1 MSDLPGE
8 SPLNPIPPVVMSL
21 FLVLLVIEV
30 LFNLAAQGLIG
41 GPQGVGWRVGAIS
54 EYGFSPAVWDRVAGR
69 GDYSYDLIKRFV
81 TYAFVHGS
89 FTQALFGGALLLALG
104 KFVGDVFHPVAV
116 LVVVGFATVAGAVI
130 YGMTAPATTALL
142 GIYPAVYG
150 LIGAFTYM
158 MWMRLGV
165 LGQNQYRAFLLI
177 GVLLGLQ
184 LFFALAFGSTPS
196 WIADVTGFVAGLT
209 VSLLVAPGGWKQF
222 VRRMRQR

>member
-1 MSDLPGE
+1 MSEHRGE
-8 SPLNPIPPVVMSL
+8 SPLNPIPPVVLSL
-21 FLVLLVIEV
+21 FLVLLLIEV
-30 LFNLAAQGLIG
+30 LFSLASRGLIG
-41 GPQGVGWRVGAIS
+41 GPQGVGWRIGAIS
-54 EYGFSPAVWDRVAGR
+54 EYAFSPAVWDRVAGR
-69 GDYSYDLIKRFV
+69 GDFSYDLIKRFL

-116 LVVVGFATVAGAVI
+116 LVVVGLATVAGAVV
-130 YGMTAPATTALL
+130 YGMTAPATMALF

-158 MWMRLGV
+158 MWMRLGA

-184 LFFALAFGSTPS
+184 LFFALAFTSTPS
-196 WIADVTGFVAGLT
+196 WIADVTGFVAGLA
-209 VSLLVAPGGWKQF
+209 VSPLVAPGGWRGF
-222 VRRMRQR
+222 VRRMRRR